1 MKKEDRNTH
10 WRLSSYYVAAF
21 LFLLLL
27 IGRLSQIQLFEREK
41 YADMA
46 NIQYQCEVK
55 LNPERGMIFDRNYRP
70 LALNIPTTSIAAYP
84 DQIRD
89 PENTSIRLARTLG
102 KSPAYFQAKLKSH
115 SDFAWLLRREHYDVA
130 TKVEQLHLDG
140 IECQTIL
147 DRYYPKGHAASQLLG
162 FTNVDGKGLSGVEL
176 AFDSV
181 LKGVPG
187 KAIFQRTGT
196 RRLLIRSEYPIT
208 PPEDGQDVVLTIDY
222 LYQSLAEKELRQ
234 AILEANADSGVVVIM
249 DPRNAQVLAMVS
261 EPGFDPN
268 SAGEYH
274 ASAWRLRAITDLFEP
289 GSTFKTVLMS
299 AIINEHLAK
308 IDDRVFCENGKYK
321 VKGETI
327 HDAEPHGWLT
337 VGDAYVLSSNIG
349 MAKTSLG
356 IDKRILYKYARD
368 FGFGVATSIEL
379 KGEIDGILKPTSEWS
394 GFTPVAM
401 AYGHEIGATPLQ
413 LCGMFCVIANGGFLL
428 RPTIVKEIR
437 QGDNVTAKGEHV
449 EVVRRVI
456 SPTTADSMK
465 NLMWQVVE
473 RGTGKHAKI
482 PGLEICG
489 KTGTARMVRKGGRGY
504 VPNEYIASFGGFF
517 PKEKPRIAMFVMIDN
532 PKGGRYYGGDIAAPC
547 FKRIAEQIIA
557 HEGADRYFPTEDLKE
572 TMADRHK
579 PKRMPNLV
587 GFSTSAAEELADN
600 AGLEVETSGEGEI
613 IFAQKPLAG
622 KMVSENETIA
632 LSTQA
637 NTARTDGIKLV
648 PAVTGLPVRNALNL
662 LAAAGIKAVVDG
674 TGKVVQ
680 QKPSPGYRL
689 KVNEQVLLHCESSID
704 LRKLLVL

>member
-1 MKKEDRNTH
+1 MKRDDRNPN

-27 IGRLSQIQLFEREK
+27 IGRLAQIQLFEREK

-46 NIQYQCEVK
+46 NIQYKCEVK
-55 LNPERGMIFDRNYRP
+55 LNPERGMILDRNYRP

-84 DQIRD
+84 AQIRD
-89 PENTSIRLARTLG
+89 AASTSLRLARALG
-102 KSPAYFQAKLKSH
+102 KSPAYFQAKLRGH
-115 SDFAWLLRREHYDVA
+115 SDFAWLSRREHYDVA
-130 TKVEQLHLDG
+130 TKVEQLHLEG

-147 DRYYPKGHAASQLLG
+147 DRYYPKGHAACQLLG

-187 KAIFQRTGT
+187 KAVFQRSGTGK
-196 RRLLIRSEYPIT
+196 LFIRSEYPIT
-208 PPEDGQDVVLTIDY
+208 PPEDGQDVVLSVDY
-222 LYQSLAEKELRQ
+222 LYQSLAEKELRK
-234 AILEANADSGVVVIM
+234 AILESNADSGVVVIM
-249 DPRNAQVLAMVS
+249 DPRNAQVLAMAS
-261 EPGFDPN
+261 EPSFNPN
-268 SAGEYH
+268 TAGEYH

-308 IDDRVFCENGKYK
+308 LDDRVFCENGKYK
-321 VKGETI
+321 VRGETI

-337 VGDAYVLSSNIG
+337 VGDAYVFSSNIG

-356 IDKRILYKYARD
+356 IDKRILYKYARA
-368 FGFGVATSIEL
+368 FGFGVATGIEL
-379 KGEIDGILKPTSEWS
+379 QGEIDGILKPTSEWS
-394 GFTPVAM
+394 RFTPVAM
-401 AYGHEIGATPLQ
+401 AYGHEIAATPIQ
-413 LCGMFCVIANGGFLL
+413 LCGMFCVIANGGLLL

-437 QGDNVTAKGEHV
+437 HGEDVTAKGEQAQ
-449 EVVRRVI
+449 VVRRVI
-456 SPTTADSMK
+456 SPATADSMK

-489 KTGTARMVRKGGRGY
+489 KTGTARMVRKGGKGY

-557 HEGADRYFPTEDLKE
+557 HEGAERYFPTEELKE
-572 TMADRHK
+572 AMAHNQR
-579 PKRMPNLV
+579 PIRMPNLV
-587 GFSTSAAEELADN
+587 GLSASAAEEWVEH
-600 AGLEVETSGEGEI
+600 AGLEVQTAGEGDI
-613 IFAQKPLAG
+613 VLAQKPLAG
-622 KMVSENETIA
+622 KSISENETIM

-637 NTARTDGIKLV
+637 GAARTEGIRVV

-674 TGKVVQ
+674 SGKVVQ
-680 QKPSPGYRL
+680 QKPSPGSRL
-689 KVNEQVLLHCESSID
+689 KASEQVLLHCESSID